1 MSAPADRR
9 PEPGSRGYQA
19 FLVATALL
27 SGALVMMVEVL
38 GSRVIGPFFGVSLF
52 VWTALIAV
60 TLLALAAG
68 YAVGGVLADR
78 RGSPD
83 VLYGIIMASGLLV
96 AAIPLVKVPVLR
108 ACGALGLRAGA
119 LASAALLFGP
129 SLFCLGC
136 VSPYLARLATR
147 ELRSLGRTVGL
158 LYALSTAG
166 SFAGTVLA
174 GFVLIERFGVAA
186 TLTALGAVLLALGLS
201 WFLLFRRRWAAL
213 LAALPL
219 LPALALGGGGPATV
233 SKTLANGSRA
243 TRVLDR
249 DTFYGNL
256 KVIDYDLGPLRT
268 RALLIDGQIQ
278 GGVDLADGRSP
289 YAYPYFLQYLP
300 TALVPDGARCL
311 VIGLGA
317 GVIPRWYEARGVRT
331 DVVDINPAVLELARS
346 HFGYRPAGRVVL
358 SDARSFLRESPERYD
373 YLVLDVFN
381 GDTTPG
387 HLLSR
392 EAFALMR
399 ARLTPDG
406 VLAMNFIGALRGP
419 EAYVTASV
427 ARTLAE
433 VFPSV
438 ELYPA
443 FGPEEPTGN
452 IAVIARRGGA
462 PPDLSGVRL
471 AEVHPLARPGV
482 LPHLGRR
489 FAFPAGT
496 PAVVLTDDFN
506 PLDALELAVKERERR
521 DLLRYADWDL
531 LL

>member
-1 MSAPADRR
+1 MIAAANGNPAGAP
-9 PEPGSRGYQA
+9 RGYRVL
-19 FLVATALL
+19 LVATALFC
-27 SGALVMMVEVL
+27 GALVMMVEVL

-68 YAVGGVLADR
+68 YAAGGVLADR
-78 RGSPD
+78 RGTPD
-83 VLYGIIMASGLLV
+83 ALYAIITASGLLV

-108 ACGALGLRAGA
+108 ACGSLGLRTGA

-147 ELRSLGRTVGL
+147 ELRHLGRTVGL

-174 GFVLIERFGVAA
+174 GFVLIERFGVGA
-186 TLTALGAVLLALGLS
+186 TLLALGAALVALGLS
-201 WFLLFRRRWAAL
+201 WFVLFRRRWAAL

-219 LPALALGGGGPATV
+219 LLAPALAGRGAAV
-233 SKTLANGSRA
+233 SKTLPNGTLA
-243 TRVLDR
+243 TRTVDR

-256 KVIDYDLGPLRT
+256 KVIDYESGPLRT

-289 YAYPYFLQYLP
+289 YAYPYYLQYLP
-300 TALVPDGARCL
+300 TALVPGGTRCL

-346 HFGYRPAGRVVL
+346 HFGYRPAGRVVV
-358 SDARSFLRESPERYD
+358 SDARGFLRESGDRYD
-373 YLVLDVFN
+373 YLILDVFN
-381 GDTTPG
+381 GDTTPA
-387 HLLSR
+387 HLMSR
-392 EAFALMR
+392 EAFELMR
-399 ARLTPDG
+399 ERLTPGG
-406 VLAMNFIGALRGP
+406 VLAMNFIGAVGGP
-419 EAYVTASV
+419 DAFVTASV

-433 VFPSV
+433 VFPVV
-438 ELYPA
+438 ELFPA
-443 FGPEEPTGN
+443 FGPDRSEGN
-452 IAVIARRGGA
+452 IAVIARRTGG
-462 PPDLSGVRL
+462 PLDLSGVRL
-471 AEVHPLARPGV
+471 GEVHPLARAGV
-482 LPHLGRR
+482 LPHIGRQFR
-489 FAFPAGT
+489 FPLGT
-496 PAVVLTDDFN
+496 PAAVLTDDFN
-506 PLDALELAVKERERR
+506 PLDALELGVKERERR
-521 DLLRYADWDL
+521 EILRYASWDL